1 MGVNSAGFGLC
12 LNALLCEISTVG
24 MPLLAVTGEIL
35 QQKTIE
41 DAVEVIKRAK
51 RGNSLNFALA
61 DSKGNLCD
69 VESTPKGVD
78 YLFTDED
85 YYVHTNHFLLFNSL
99 KKIKT
104 STFLN

>member
-1 MGVNSAGFGLC
+1 VKYSNRKQS
-12 LNALLCEISTVG
+12 
-24 MPLLAVTGEIL
+24 
-35 QQKTIE
+35 K
-41 DAVEVIKRAK
+41 DAVGVIKRAK
-51 RGNSLNFALA
+51 RGNSLNFALV